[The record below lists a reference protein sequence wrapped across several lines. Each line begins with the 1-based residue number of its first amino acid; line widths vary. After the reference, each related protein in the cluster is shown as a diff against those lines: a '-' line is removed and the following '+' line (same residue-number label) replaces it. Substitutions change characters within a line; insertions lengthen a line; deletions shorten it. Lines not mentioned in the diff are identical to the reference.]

1 MSNTPASQRLPWIL
15 CGLLAAF
22 LLGSSL
28 PSSQALAQ
36 DDNPTGGPET
46 DRYLP
51 SPAGGNADSN
61 QDMIAVTG
69 VDITGTAVLYLVDT
83 RTKQL
88 VVYQASG
95 GSSST
100 RGVRLVGARNIS
112 LDLRLDGFNDK
123 TELEGKSLTYKEL
136 ESRFAS
142 QGLDVDD

>member
-1 MSNTPASQRLPWIL
+1 MSTTSASQRLPWIL
-15 CGLLAAF
+15 CGLLGAF
-22 LLGSSL
+22 LLGSL
-28 PSSQALAQ
+28 VPSSQALAQ
-36 DDNPTGGPET
+36 DDPTGGPST

-83 RTKQL
+83 RSKQL

-100 RGVRLVGARNIS
+100 QGVRLVGARNIS

-123 TELEGKSLTYKEL
+123 TELNGKSLTFKQL
-136 ESRFAS
+136 ESRFAG